1 MQYTHQHGEKFEM
14 KKWFL
19 SGLILLIFLSA
30 CATSPQT
37 SDAQSAIQT
46 SPQELP
52 EEEPVRLRVAQQFGL
67 RYAAMT
73 IADELGFF
81 EKYMP
86 DLKVTWIQLTSD
98 EAVTKA
104 FSDGQIDAAVLSIP
118 SFLLGWDQ
126 GVPWK
131 VASGICVLPL
141 SLQTYDE
148 SINSLADFR
157 QEDRIAV
164 PALGSLEHVLLSMAS
179 EKEFGNA
186 AALNKFIVTMNQQE
200 ALAAMMEQR
209 DITAH
214 FSSPTA
220 AFEEMKSPE
229 FQMVVD
235 GMEIYGAEFSSMIAV
250 ASNDLYENNPRAYA
264 ALVMA
269 IAEATEFIHEN
280 PEEAAT
286 ILAPSL
292 GLDEGTVLEYLTWPG
307 MNYVTTPLGLMGFSD
322 FMRDAGFLTKAPE
335 SMRDIAFSNVLA
347 AIGEN
352 KGEPGMLE
360 TLQFRPD

>member
-1 MQYTHQHGEKFEM
+1 M
-14 KKWFL
+14 KRWFL

-37 SDAQSAIQT
+37 SGAQSATQT
-46 SPQELP
+46 SSQGLP

-67 RYAAMT
+67 GYAAMT

-148 SINSLADFR
+148 SINTLTDLGPD
-157 QEDRIAV
+157 DRIAV
-164 PALGSLEHVLLSMAS
+164 PGLGSLEHVLLSMAS

-186 AALNKFIVTMNQQE
+186 AALNEFVVIMSHQE
-200 ALAAMMEQR
+200 ALAAIMEQR

-214 FSSPTA
+214 FSSPHA
-220 AFEEMKSPE
+220 NFDELKSPGIKTI
-229 FQMVVD
+229 VN
-235 GMEIYGAEFSSMIAV
+235 GAEIFGADFSSMVAV
-250 ASNDLYENNPRAYA
+250 ATNDLYENNPRAYA

-292 GLDEGTVLEYLTWPG
+292 RLDVGTVMEYLTWPG
-307 MNYVTTPLGLMGFSD
+307 MNFVTTPLGLMGFAD
-322 FMRDAGFLTKAPE
+322 FMRDAGFLTKAPDT
-335 SMRDIAFSNVLA
+335 MRDIAFSNVLA

-352 KGEPGMLE
+352 QGEAGVLE
-360 TLQFRPD
+360 TLQFRPEK